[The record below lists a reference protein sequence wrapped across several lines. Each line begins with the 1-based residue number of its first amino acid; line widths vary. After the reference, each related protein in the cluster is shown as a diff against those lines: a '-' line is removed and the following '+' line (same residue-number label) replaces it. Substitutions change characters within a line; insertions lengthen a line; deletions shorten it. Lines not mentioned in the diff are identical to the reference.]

1 MLIQPI
7 NSIQYSNSTNFRAL
21 KVGETEIKEIEQK
34 AGNKWAEGVRN
45 SLPKLRE
52 MASFV
57 DILIFS
63 KEKSNDVA
71 HQGIVIRILEK
82 MPDTKKNFLNWFK
95 LWNWA
100 PRYAQYTLANYE
112 LKEDANIADEIVKIV
127 TFLKNKYGRDL
138 TP

>member
-1 MLIQPI
+1 MLVQQINNIQ
-7 NSIQYSNSTNFRAL
+7 NCNSNSFRAL
-21 KVGETEIKEIEQK
+21 KVNEADIKEIEQK
-34 AGNKWAEGVRN
+34 VGKKWADGVRD
-45 SLPKLRE
+45 SLPKLKE
-52 MASFV
+52 MARFV

-63 KEKSNDVA
+63 KEKSNDVV

-112 LKEDANIADEIVKIV
+112 LKEDANIADEIVEIV
-127 TFLKNKYGRDL
+127 KFLKDKYGRDL

>member
-1 MLIQPI
+1 MQVQAI
-7 NSIQYSNSTNFRAL
+7 NNSQNCNSTNFRAL

-63 KEKSNDVA
+63 KEKRNDVA

-95 LWNWA
+95 LWNRA
-100 PRYAQYTLANYE
+100 PRYAQYTLENYE
-112 LKEDANIADEIVKIV
+112 LKKDANIADEIVEIV
-127 TFLKNKYGRDL
+127 KFLKDKYGRDL